1 MTAEQL
7 TPIIAAVIALIGAVT
22 SWVKARTEIDKIK
35 ASRSETKE
43 SRDKDSQ
50 ELHDK
55 VLKLEFSD
63 SLTKDTLLLHRQ
75 RIDEVNTATQ
85 QLTTQLAVVVT
96 KLDNI
101 IDVLN
106 ALKKD
111 GK

>member
-63 SLTKDTLLLHRQ
+63 SLTKDTLILFRKQ
-75 RIDEVNTATQ
+75 IEEANTATQ
-85 QLTTQLAVVVT
+85 SLTTQLAIVVT

-101 IDVLN
+101 IDELK
-106 ALKKD
+106 ALKNG

>member
-1 MTAEQL
+1 MSPATLPLVVVVVAFGYLFFKFRGIQ
-7 TPIIAAVIALIGAVT
+7 T
-22 SWVKARTEIDKIK
+22 D
-35 ASRSETKE
+35 RSETKV